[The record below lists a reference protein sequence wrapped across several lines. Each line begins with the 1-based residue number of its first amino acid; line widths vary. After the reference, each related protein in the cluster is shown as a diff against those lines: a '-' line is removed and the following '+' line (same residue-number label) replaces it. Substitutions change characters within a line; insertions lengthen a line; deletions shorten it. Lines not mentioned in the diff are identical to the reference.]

1 MVSAFLCVTFLI
13 LNICSLFDAKT
24 EKRLLLN
31 DPDALLHRM
40 EMLEAKVQDLT
51 RQLNEEKI
59 HSQGNHY
66 LLLFIICYKRRITS
80 LIIVFISRLQISN
93 TSNVPALKIFYVS
106 MAINKQI
113 LFCSL
118 DIFYE
123 YLREMTDLGPLQCKS
138 DIIII
143 TKRHSS

>member
-1 MVSAFLCVTFLI
+1 MMSALLCVTFLI

-66 LLLFIICYKRRITS
+66 LFMLLLFIICYKRRITS

-93 TSNVPALKIFYVS
+93 TCNVPALKIFYVS
-106 MAINKQI
+106 IAMNKQI

-123 YLREMTDLGPLQCKS
+123 YLREMTDLGPLQCNFQYN
-138 DIIII
+138 
-143 TKRHSS
+143 